1 MFFNERNMTK
11 KTKKLRL
18 KGLLDGGNPIDFQVT
33 RLHELRGVHGPHSL
47 TLYIPAGYQWPD
59 DLSRADV
66 MEACRKQGI
75 KTVQTYDLGP
85 DQPGDGW
92 VSGGTPEP
100 QPMAFARDPDIQTDM
115 GRRMLDLMVELVEL
129 FDRKHRDYG
138 PRNILS
144 SGEPGVVVRCSDKVE
159 RLRHLLITNPGQQP
173 NNEAIEDSWMD
184 LSVHAAIG
192 ALVHKGEWK

>member
-18 KGLLDGGNPIDFQVT
+18 IGEDF
-33 RLHELRGVHGPHSL
+33 LGVSADIEVDDITDIGTWTEGH
-47 TLYIPAGYQWPD
+47 TMALYIPAGYQWPD
-59 DLSRADV
+59 YLSRADV

-75 KTVQTYDLGP
+75 KTVQVYETGEEEWLEE
-85 DQPGDGW
+85 
-92 VSGGTPEP
+92 PEKA

-159 RLRHLLITNPGQQP
+159 RLRHLLITNPGVQP

>member
-1 MFFNERNMTK
+1 MFFNEKIMSK
-11 KTKKLRL
+11 KTKKLRFAGEDRNGC
-18 KGLLDGGNPIDFQVT
+18 KFDFEVT
-33 RLHELRGVHGPHSL
+33 DIRQLEGWPVGHAMK
-47 TLYIPAGYQWPD
+47 LYIPAGYQWSD
-59 DLSRADV
+59 YLSRADV
-66 MEACRKQGI
+66 MEACRKQDI

-85 DQPGDGW
+85 EQPGDDW

-159 RLRHLLITNPGQQP
+159 RLRHLLITNPGVQP